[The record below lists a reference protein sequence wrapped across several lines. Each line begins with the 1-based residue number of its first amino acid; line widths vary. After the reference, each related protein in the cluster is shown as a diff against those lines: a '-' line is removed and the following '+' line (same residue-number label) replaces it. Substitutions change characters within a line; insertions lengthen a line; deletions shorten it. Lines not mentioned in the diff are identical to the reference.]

1 MQELDFLRIQRESQK
16 FLEIDNIFNRLA
28 SNFVE
33 KIFALFKEIFQ
44 QEHAYTIQELLK
56 LAIQKEIPLKDFK
69 LAEHYKLNSNIFK
82 ANLQMIVNVVIDDI
96 WSAYNKQIVLDEKSI
111 AEPRQL
117 TQIDE
122 ESAIEQCQS
131 LSETSF
137 IKDKKDVE
145 IQKQVQS
152 ARSPL
157 AKLLAGDKSP
167 QFISIASSPRHSRDN
182 SQNMPIKQQKQV
194 IQNSKKKN
202 SSLIK
207 NKSMDLKNL
216 VTEGILQPK
225 STNRQ
230 QLSLKNVRIKR
241 EFKMIL
247 QFINTKQIFL
257 HKIIMDQDLNEN
269 LIKLS
274 QLLRQQNVKKP
285 TYNPSKYSNLH
296 LMLARSV
303 SISTESSS
311 RMIQMKTN
319 FNTQNT
325 SKAQLNKQQKY
336 FVSRRMSL
344 AKQLKTCDSYLQ
356 KRKIESQFIKTDN
369 LCGLKKVFEIGK
381 TIL

>member
-137 IKDKKDVE
+137 IKDKKDIE